1 MADVGIIGMGVAGM
15 TAALSAAEH
24 GLKVDIFDR
33 MTDVA
38 SPIGGGFALNGALL
52 CLTKLG
58 YRHIYDK
65 HMVTINNGHQ
75 IGSDGKDKT
84 VKFGEYLKGSDLE
97 GHFGFFRRVD
107 VMKSMYEA
115 LEKHPNVS
123 CHLNHKATS
132 LTQNADKATVS
143 FENGK
148 SFSYKS
154 ILSAD
159 GIHSIGQKHVY
170 ANEEELPKPEH
181 TGYCIYYGLFSE
193 MPDTMTHGDT
203 YEFSLDGYLVLI
215 LPLISGEALFVMA
228 HPRIHQD
235 DPNAWSY
242 HCTVD
247 DLCETMRKNSLFS
260 KHPYLQEKHIRKIYR
275 IVHLGIYQN
284 PILPKWHRGRVCIIG
299 DAAHATSPALGQ
311 GANQAMQDGYL
322 VGEYL
327 AKYDSPEK
335 AFEELFKVPLNII
348 TVKSKLLLGS
358 KS

>member
-1 MADVGIIGMGVAGM
+1 MNKII
-15 TAALSAAEH
+15 
-24 GLKVDIFDR
+24 
-33 MTDVA
+33 
-38 SPIGGGFALNGALL
+38 
-52 CLTKLG
+52 
-58 YRHIYDK
+58 
-65 HMVTINNGHQ
+65 
-75 IGSDGKDKT
+75 
-84 VKFGEYLKGSDLE
+84 KFGEYIEGSDLE

-107 VMKSMYEA
+107 LMKSMYEA
-115 LEKHPNVS
+115 LENHPNVS
-123 CHLNHKATS
+123 CHLNQKATS
-132 LTQNADKATVS
+132 LTQDADKATVS

-148 SFSYKS
+148 SLSYKS

-159 GIHSIGQKHVY
+159 GIHSIGQKHVF

-193 MPDTMTHGDT
+193 MPDTMKHGDT
-203 YEFSLDGYLVLI
+203 YEFSLDGYLILI
-215 LPLISGEALFVMA
+215 LPLINGEALFVMA

-247 DLCETMRKNSLFS
+247 DLCETMRKNSIFD
-260 KHPYLQEKHIRKIYR
+260 KHPFLQEKHIRKIYR

-299 DAAHATSPALGQ
+299 DAGKERLTSRIWWNSFYSAHATSPALGQ

-335 AFEELFKVPLNII
+335 AFEELFKV
-348 TVKSKLLLGS
+348 KLIFNTFF
-358 KS
+358 